1 MATVLTMPKLS
12 ATMAEATVVK
22 WYKAAGERVLA
33 GETLLEIET
42 DKATL
47 TIEAPGDGILGAPAI
62 AAGEVAPVGAAL
74 VTILDDGAGRELGTT
89 PQHGAGA
96 TGRARQAALDIAR
109 ASSALGS
116 GTAPGPRV
124 PASPLARRIA
134 RERGIDLGSLT
145 GSGPGGCIVR
155 ADLDKS
161 ATPARPELTG
171 PADQIRLRS
180 AAPSW
185 DRALKSSQ
193 QTAQMVAASHREIP
207 AFTLSRWIDIEAVLL
222 DLSRFDRQRTETD
235 YLLYAITNAVAEV
248 PEFRTV
254 WNGERGHAEDLGS
267 TNIGIVVSTDHGLMI
282 PVLADVGGV
291 GLEQLAAR
299 RRVAVASARAGR
311 LNQSLMSAA
320 SISLSSLTR
329 EAADEFEA
337 IISPGQTAVVAVGR
351 IAPAVVS
358 RRGEIA
364 VRRGCRVCVAADHRV
379 VDGRAGARF
388 IGAIAR
394 VLEDDVATG

>member
-22 WYKAAGERVLA
+22 WCKVAGEKVLA

-47 TIEAPGDGILGAPAI
+47 TIEAPGDGILGTPAV

-74 VTILDDGAGRELGTT
+74 VTILDEGTGREIGTT
-89 PQHGAGA
+89 PQYAGP
-96 TGRARQAALDIAR
+96 TGSASDSARDMAR
-109 ASSALGS
+109 ASGDLGPEPAAGFAS
-116 GTAPGPRV
+116 PRV
-124 PASPLARRIA
+124 LASPLARRTA
-134 RERGIDLGSLT
+134 RERGIDLGSLSGT
-145 GSGPGGCIVR
+145 GPSARIVR
-155 ADLDKS
+155 ADLDRA
-161 ATPARPELTG
+161 ATPAGLKLTG
-171 PADQIRLRS
+171 PADESVR
-180 AAPSW
+180 PGG
-185 DRALKSSQ
+185 DRAVKSSQ

-222 DLSRFDRQRTETD
+222 DLTRFDRQRTETD
-235 YLLYAITNAVAEV
+235 YLLYAIASAVAEV

-254 WNGERGHAEDLGS
+254 WNPQRSIAEDLGS

-337 IISPGQTAVVAVGR
+337 IISPGQTAIVAVGR

-358 RRGEIA
+358 RRGKIA

-379 VDGRAGARF
+379 VDGRTGARF

-394 VLEDDVATG
+394 VLEEDVATG

>member
-89 PQHGAGA
+89 PQHAIGA
-96 TGRARQAALDIAR
+96 TGRERQAALDIAR
-109 ASSALGS
+109 ASSDLGS

-124 PASPLARRIA
+124 PASPRARRIA

-145 GSGPGGCIVR
+145 GSGPGGRIVR

-161 ATPARPELTG
+161 ATPAR
-171 PADQIRLRS
+171 
-180 AAPSW
+180 
-185 DRALKSSQ
+185 DRAVKSSQ

-222 DLSRFDRQRTETD
+222 DLTRFDRQRTETD

-337 IISPGQTAVVAVGR
+337 IISPGQTAIVAVGR

-379 VDGRAGARF
+379 VDGRTGARF

-394 VLEDDVATG
+394 ALEEDVATG